1 MSTMMDSMELPEDD
15 ERPMTQAEVDAFRR
29 ESLFMRPDEV
39 DPDFHPRLG
48 NISVGFTMKGI
59 ARAVEPS
66 PVEYVAIDIRED
78 DDHIKEAL
86 AIHKWNQ
93 VWESAQFRRRYF
105 DEDELPEQM
114 ARIADLGDLN
124 VSFVPRTISRYHE
137 YAPLLYSLPASTLE
151 RFGLPLFRAGMWP
164 YSIGDID
171 VDPYLP
177 ADFEAR
183 LSRAWAW
190 TVWPHLNSGSGLTAF
205 SSDDPIRLLAHN
217 LDFWVPAITEV
228 IQDTLRGFPEVD
240 EGTETGPVELIDGSV
255 LEGAVKANPRMGGPI
270 WLGVDEAAEKVGETV
285 SAADATGRLRGIVDA
300 VKSNRVQ
307 DDFSPRW
314 SFAREDFERKL
325 YSKRSKVSVKFVEL
339 TDTIPVQGP
348 ESEVLGRIV
357 TNDFL
362 AILNAR
368 NKEIVVLLNSG
379 VTSRTEIAQILG
391 YANHSAV
398 SKRLDRIR
406 QQAVDFF
413 GLS

>member
-1 MSTMMDSMELPEDD
+1 MALPEDD
-15 ERPMTQAEVDAFRR
+15 ERPLTQAEIDAFRR
-29 ESLFMRPDEV
+29 DDLFIRPDEV
-39 DPDFHPRLG
+39 GPDFHPRLT

-59 ARAVEPS
+59 ARALNPA
-66 PVEYVAIDIRED
+66 PVEYVAIDVRED

-93 VWESAQFRRRYF
+93 VWEFAQFRRRYF

-124 VSFVPRTISRYHE
+124 VCFVPRTVSRYHE
-137 YAPLLYSLPASTLE
+137 YTPLLYLLPATTLE
-151 RFGLPLFRAGMWP
+151 RFGLPLFRAGQWP
-164 YSIGDID
+164 YGIGGTD
-171 VDPYLP
+171 VDRYLP
-177 ADFEAR
+177 ADFEGR
-183 LSRAWAW
+183 LGRAWAW
-190 TVWPHLNSGSGLTAF
+190 TVWPHLNSGSGPAAF
-205 SSDDPIRLLAHN
+205 SKDDPIKLLAHN
-217 LDFWVPAITEV
+217 LDFWVPAVTEV
-228 IQDTLRGFPEVD
+228 IQQTLRGFPEVD
-240 EGTETGPVELIDGSV
+240 EGVESGPVELVDGSL
-255 LEGAVKANPRMGGPI
+255 LEGAVAANPRIGGPI
-270 WLGVDEAAEKVGETV
+270 WMGAAEAAEKVAETV
-285 SAADATGRLRGIVDA
+285 AAADATGQLRGILDA

-314 SFAREDFERKL
+314 SFAREDFERRL

-348 ESEVLGRIV
+348 DSEVIGKLI

-362 AILNAR
+362 AMLDGR
-368 NKEIVVLLNSG
+368 NQEIVVLLNSG

-406 QQAVDFF
+406 QQAAEFF
-413 GLS
+413 GLD